1 MARSQDL
8 ESQASSS
15 LTQASTPEVAI
26 KVEDAEEGAGI
37 SRENVNASGTAPE
50 VEKEPP
56 PPIEEPVSKVVS
68 VNNVG
73 AIPNGGLVAWL
84 QVAGAFFL
92 FFNSWGIVNAFGVF
106 QTFYEGEL
114 LQDSTPSAISWIGS
128 IEAFLLMLVGALTGP
143 IYDAGYFREL
153 LWAGSFLVTF
163 GLMMLSICKEYWQV
177 LLAQAFCVGFGTGC
191 LFVPS
196 VAILSTYFTTHI
208 ATAMGLAAAGSSLGG
223 VLYPIIF
230 YKLQPLIGFGWTTRT
245 IGFIVLGTQLIPNLC
260 MKVRVLPASKRKIV
274 DWSAFTEPPYA
285 LFVVGAFLAF
295 MGLYT
300 PFFYIQLF
308 AIQSNITDTN
318 LAFYLLPI
326 LNASSIFG
334 RIFPNMVADRVGPFN
349 IIVLC
354 AVISGI
360 LALCLNAVSSI
371 GSLIVFCILYG
382 FFSGSFVSLPPTI
395 LVALSPNRGI
405 IGTRMGMNFACVAVG
420 VLIGT
425 PIAGAILDTSGFTGV
440 WVFGGVLTVV
450 GGCVMAVARVCKIG
464 WKLTALG

>member
-1 MARSQDL
+1 
-8 ESQASSS
+8 
-15 LTQASTPEVAI
+15 
-26 KVEDAEEGAGI
+26 
-37 SRENVNASGTAPE
+37 
-50 VEKEPP
+50 
-56 PPIEEPVSKVVS
+56 
-68 VNNVG
+68 
-73 AIPNGGLVAWL
+73 
-84 QVAGAFFL
+84 
-92 FFNSWGIVNAFGVF
+92 
-106 QTFYEGEL
+106 
-114 LQDSTPSAISWIGS
+114 
-128 IEAFLLMLVGALTGP
+128 MLVGALTGP

-230 YKLQPLIGFGWTTRT
+230 YRLQPLIGFGWTTRT
-245 IGFIVLGTQLIPNLC
+245 IGFIVLATQLIPNLC

-274 DWSAFTEPPYA
+274 DWSAFREPPYA
-285 LFVVGAFLAF
+285 LFVGGGFLAF
-295 MGLYT
+295 IGLYT

-308 AIQSNITDTN
+308 AIQSNIADTN

-326 LNASSIFG
+326 LNASSTFG
-334 RIFPNMVADRVGPFN
+334 RIFPNMVADKVGPFN
-349 IIVLC
+349 IVVLC
-354 AVISGI
+354 ATISGI

-395 LVALSPNRGI
+395 LVGLSPNRGI
-405 IGTRMGMNFACVAVG
+405 VGTRMGMCFACVAVG

-440 WVFGGVLTVV
+440 WIFGGVLTVL
-450 GGCVMAVARVCKIG
+450 GGCVIGAARVCKIG
-464 WKLTALG
+464 WKLTAFG